1 MGAATLSLRSNN
13 LLKAV
18 YRLLFPGSLLLVI
31 AVVLIKLG
39 VVLDPDSRILRLLPI
54 AVFLAGA
61 VLSAVFRRSR
71 IFFALL
77 ALGLAHAVLAV
88 VAPRLS
94 PATGRLLG
102 SVVGILLPLNL
113 LAMAFLKERGII
125 SPPGRRRLGAA
136 ALQVGAAAALCLP
149 QLAPVAPWIEGPFFP
164 DELSA
169 WSHLGQPAMLCF
181 LLAVAT
187 MGGLLL
193 RRYSTV
199 ESGLLWALLASWI
212 ALGLGG
218 NSSRSAVF
226 FAAAGATLLVA
237 LLEASYKM
245 AYHDEL
251 TQLPSRRALN
261 EAMMKLPEAYTVA
274 MVDVDHFKK
283 FNDTYGHAAGDQAL
297 RLVASRLAHIAG
309 GGRAYRYGGEEF
321 AVLFSGKP
329 PDDVTVYLDRMRR
342 IIEQSTF
349 VVRGKDR
356 RKRKNGRSRTV
367 AVKKQT
373 NVTVSI
379 GVASSNGGHL
389 TSAEVLRLADQ
400 ALYRAKAKGR
410 NCTVAAS
417 GSKGPDSVR
426 PSMRVV
432 SAG

>member
-1 MGAATLSLRSNN
+1 
-13 LLKAV
+13 V

-31 AVVLIKLG
+31 GVVLIKLG
-39 VVLDPDSRILRLLPI
+39 VVLDPDSRVLRLLPV
-54 AVFLAGA
+54 AVFLAGL

-77 ALGLAHAVLAV
+77 ALALAQAALAIV
-88 VAPRLS
+88 TRRLS
-94 PATGRLLG
+94 PATAHALG
-102 SVVGILLPLNL
+102 SIVGILLPLNL

-125 SPPGRRRLGAA
+125 SPPGRRRL
-136 ALQVGAAAALCLP
+136 AAAAVQVVAAAVLCLP
-149 QLAPVAPWIEGPFFP
+149 QLVPAAQWLDRSFFP
-164 DELSA
+164 EAFSA
-169 WSHLGQPAMLCF
+169 WSHLAQPAMLCF
-181 LLAVAT
+181 VLAVAT
-187 MGGLLL
+187 MAGLLL
-193 RRYSTV
+193 RRYSTM

-212 ALGLGG
+212 GLGMGG
-218 NSSRSAVF
+218 NSSRAGVF

-237 LLEASYKM
+237 LLETSYKM

-261 EAMMKLPEAYTVA
+261 EAIMKLPEAYTVA

-283 FNDTYGHAAGDQAL
+283 FNDTYGHAAGDHAL
-297 RLVASRLAHIAG
+297 RLVASRLAHIAA

-321 AVLFSGKP
+321 AVLFPGKP
-329 PDDVTVYLDRMRR
+329 PDEVTVYLDRMRR

-356 RKRKNGRSRTV
+356 RKLKNGKSRTV
-367 AVKKQT
+367 AVKKET

-379 GVASSNGGHL
+379 GVASSNGGHM
-389 TSAEVLRLADQ
+389 TAAEVLRLADQ

-417 GSKGPDSVR
+417 GGGKGPDSVR
-426 PSMRVV
+426 PSMRVISV
-432 SAG
+432 S

>member
-1 MGAATLSLRSNN
+1 MSFESNTVLKTL
-13 LLKAV
+13 
-18 YRLLFPGSLLLVI
+18 YRLLFPGSLLLLI

-39 VVLDPDSRILRLLPI
+39 VVLDPESRVLRLLPI
-54 AVFLAGA
+54 AVFVAGLA
-61 VLSAVFRRSR
+61 LSAVFRRSR

-77 ALGLAHAVLAV
+77 ALALAQAALAV
-88 VAPRLS
+88 VTLRLS
-94 PATGRLLG
+94 PATAHIVG
-102 SVVGILLPLNL
+102 SIVGILLPLNL

-125 SPPGRRRLGAA
+125 SPPGRRRL
-136 ALQVGAAAALCLP
+136 AAAAAQVIGVAILCLP
-149 QLAPVAPWIEGPFFP
+149 QLAPAAQLLERSFFP
-164 DELSA
+164 ETLSA
-169 WSHLGQPAMLCF
+169 WSHLAQPAMACF

-187 MGGLLL
+187 IAGQLV
-193 RRYSTV
+193 RRYNTV

-218 NSSRSAVF
+218 NSSRAGVF

-237 LLEASYKM
+237 LLETSYKM

-251 TQLPSRRALN
+251 TRLPSRRALN
-261 EAMMKLPEAYTVA
+261 EAMMKLPVAYTVA
-274 MVDVDHFKK
+274 MLDVDHFKK
-283 FNDTYGHAAGDQAL
+283 FNDAYGHEAGDQAL

-321 AVLFSGKP
+321 AVLFPGKP
-329 PDDVTVYLDRMRR
+329 PDEVTVYLDRMRR
-342 IIEQSTF
+342 VIEQSTF

-356 RKRKNGRSRTV
+356 RKGRNGKTRIV

-389 TSAEVLRLADQ
+389 TPSEVLRVADH

-417 GSKGPDSVR
+417 GGKGPDPVR
-426 PSMRVV
+426 PSMRIVGA
-432 SAG
+432 S